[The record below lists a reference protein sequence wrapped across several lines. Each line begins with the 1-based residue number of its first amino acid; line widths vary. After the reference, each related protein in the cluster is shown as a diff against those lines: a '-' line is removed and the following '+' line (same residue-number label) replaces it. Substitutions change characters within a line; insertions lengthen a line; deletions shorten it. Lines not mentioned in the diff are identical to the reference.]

1 ALMATTAAAL
11 AFVGAGRDAGRGDAD
26 LTFSRLRVGA
36 VAGTVGLAA
45 GLVGAGGGFLLVP
58 LLLVIADIPIRV
70 TIGSSLAIAALVA
83 VARCTGRVVRGLLPL
98 APTLPG
104 VAGAIPGARFG
115 AAFSRRLPPFGL
127 RVALFA
133 FVTLTAIKVWADL
146 LGY

>member
-1 ALMATTAAAL
+1 MVTTAAAL
-11 AFVGAGRDAGRGDAD
+11 AFVGAGRDAVRDD
-26 LTFSRLRVGA
+26 VPFTFSRLRVGA
-36 VAGTVGLAA
+36 VACTVGLAA

-70 TIGSSLAIAALVA
+70 TIGSSLAITALAAISGFTGKLV
-83 VARCTGRVVRGLLPL
+83 TEQIPL
-98 APTLPG
+98 APTLAV

-115 AAFSRRLPPFGL
+115 AAMSRRLPPFGL

-146 LGY
+146 LSH